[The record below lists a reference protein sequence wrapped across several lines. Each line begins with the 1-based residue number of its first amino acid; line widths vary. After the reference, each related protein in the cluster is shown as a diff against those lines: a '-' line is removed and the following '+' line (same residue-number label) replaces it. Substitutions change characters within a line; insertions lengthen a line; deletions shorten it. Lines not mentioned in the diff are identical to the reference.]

1 MAVVDHPVPQ
11 AKPVQA
17 DQVEVQALAVLV
29 VQQVQVEHRGIQEQ
43 AAAVEH
49 QELTV
54 LAVRPVLPVKVVLQ
68 VAQVLLE

>member
-1 MAVVDHPVPQ
+1 MAAVDHPVPQ

-29 VQQVQVEHRGIQEQ
+29 VQQVQVERQGIQEQ

-54 LAVRPVLPVKVVLQ
+54 LAARPVLPVKAVLQ
-68 VAQVLLE
+68 AHQELLE